1 MHINVWYEGLDVKVG
16 EQFEKDNVVI
26 MLILPNGDEERID
39 CKNAQFLN
47 TVVEKE
53 GINWY
58 TVICYINHTIYQRKF
73 SVNGY
78 IPVEHPD
85 LDFSVYYIDKHNQ
98 KIDYTEKFKD
108 KSLREKDEIRA
119 YYRKKMEMYL
129 SQTQILVVKKSY
141 DRMERLDIKPQI
153 EKYVFNIDDSVDVIL
168 SAGPRS
174 NISPAILMDG
184 YSEYINEVVPYEV
197 KRKKILYS

>member
-26 MLILPNGDEERID
+26 MLILPNGDEERIN

-98 KIDYTEKFKD
+98 KIDYTGKFKD
-108 KSLREKDEIRA
+108 KFTFDGVFIITWEKFLEEVNSLNKYGLYILTAPKLTGLSNQYDQEWEVICKDKYTLKANVSKTYREEED
-119 YYRKKMEMYL
+119 L
-129 SQTQILVVKKSY
+129 SWQEQQK
-141 DRMERLDIKPQI
+141 QQ
-153 EKYVFNIDDSVDVIL
+153 
-168 SAGPRS
+168 
-174 NISPAILMDG
+174 
-184 YSEYINEVVPYEV
+184 
-197 KRKKILYS
+197 